1 MGVASLCS
9 LTLSQFEIFIFVANV
24 ANLPKYEVA
33 NTFGLPR
40 TFPGSCQETAIILQ
54 ESPN

>member
-1 MGVASLCS
+1 MGVGSLCS

-40 TFPGSCQETAIILQ
+40 TFPVSCQETAIILQ